1 MDMEDNKDILL
12 NNLFAEAAKTEIADN
27 GFSRKVMRRL
37 PSRAERMSRIWTF
50 VCTMAAVVLLTYF
63 KAWNYIF
70 DWAVNVV
77 CVSHSI
83 NWLHIIPFILLL
95 PTATMLVSSVFV
107 YREMNLS

>member
-1 MDMEDNKDILL
+1 MVTL
-12 NNLFAEAAKTEIADN
+12 
-27 GFSRKVMRRL
+27 GFSL
-37 PSRAERMSRIWTF
+37 SSFTSWSR
-50 VCTMAAVVLLTYF
+50 AAVVLLTYF

-107 YREMNLS
+107 YREMKLS

>member
-37 PSRAERMSRIWTF
+37 PSRAERMSRIWTC

-63 KAWNYIF
+63 KAWNYLF
-70 DWAVNVV
+70 DLAVNAT
-77 CVSHSI
+77 CVTRNI
-83 NWLHIIPFILLL
+83 DWLHLL
-95 PTATMLVSSVFV
+95 PVVVILPTVTMLVSSVFA
-107 YREMNLS
+107 YRELKA

>member
-12 NNLFAEAAKTEIADN
+12 KNLFAGAAKTEIAGN

-37 PSRAERMSRIWTF
+37 PSRAERMSRIWTC

>member
-37 PSRAERMSRIWTF
+37 PSRAERMSRIWTL
-50 VCTMAAVVLLTYF
+50 VCTMAAVVLLTSF

-83 NWLHIIPFILLL
+83 NWQHIIPFILLL
-95 PTATMLVSSVFV
+95 PTATMLVSSIFV
-107 YREMNLS
+107 YREMKLS

>member
-1 MDMEDNKDILL
+1 MDMEDKYILL
-12 NNLFAEAAKTEIADN
+12 NNLCAEAAKTEIADN

-37 PSRAERMSRIWTF
+37 PSRAERMSRIWTC

-107 YREMNLS
+107 YREMKLS

>member
-1 MDMEDNKDILL
+1 MDMEDKDILL

-37 PSRAERMSRIWTF
+37 PSRAERMSRIWTC
-50 VCTMAAVVLLTYF
+50 VCTMAAVVLRTYF

>member
-1 MDMEDNKDILL
+1 MDMEDKYILL

-37 PSRAERMSRIWTF
+37 PSRAERMSRIWTC

-107 YREMNLS
+107 YREMKLS

>member
-1 MDMEDNKDILL
+1 MDMEDKDILQ

-37 PSRAERMSRIWTF
+37 PSRAERMSRIWTC